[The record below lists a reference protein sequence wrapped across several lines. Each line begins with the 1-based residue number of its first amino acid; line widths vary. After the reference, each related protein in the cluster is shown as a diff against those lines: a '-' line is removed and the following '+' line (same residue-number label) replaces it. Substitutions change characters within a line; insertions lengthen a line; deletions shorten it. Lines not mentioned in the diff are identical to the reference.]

1 MELDA
6 SKATEVGGWGNRDQ
20 GGRGDGRDMGIVEV
34 DGEGPG
40 VGRVSSWGSARS
52 PPPVRVDGW
61 GDVGRDEIVEA
72 QGDQVRYEL
81 SGTGRYSEMSGDG
94 VFRGHEM
101 GGYRQ

>member
-6 SKATEVGGWGNRDQ
+6 SKATEVGGLGPRDQ
-20 GGRGDGRDMGIVEV
+20 GGRGDGRDLEIVEA

-61 GDVGRDEIVEA
+61 GEVGRDEIVEA

-81 SGTGRYSEMSGDG
+81 SGTGRYSEMSGEG